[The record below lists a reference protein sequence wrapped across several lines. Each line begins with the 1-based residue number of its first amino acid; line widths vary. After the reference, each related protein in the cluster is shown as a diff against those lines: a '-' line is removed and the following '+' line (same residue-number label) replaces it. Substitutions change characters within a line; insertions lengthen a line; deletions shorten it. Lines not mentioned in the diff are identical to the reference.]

1 MTLGSALSIFLLSF
15 FASITFNGF
24 FRNIAKKNNIL
35 IDIPD
40 KSRKFHFRATP
51 LTGGISLFFGSVLS
65 GLLISGLTSIPIETN
80 FSEQGFLK
88 DSSFVTDT
96 SLKKFEVNGIDYDL
110 SIKREKDSNSLN
122 INVVSSNNLESSLK
136 VIPKEDGSFEVLMPD
151 GSKSLYTF
159 KNGTVSKVSDV
170 MEKITPIS
178 KNVESVKVDTITLA
192 MILCGGLIVAFML
205 VDDFIGLR
213 ASLRIIFQAAIVL
226 FMILISEEYITNLG
240 NLYGNGDVNLGAI
253 AIPFTIFCVVGLMNA
268 YNMIDG
274 LNGICASFGLVPLIF
289 LTFFGSVKYG
299 LLIPIGAILGFM
311 AYNLGYLG
319 KKRRVFLGD
328 SGSNYIGFTV
338 AFLCITYS
346 QDSQIINPVTALWL
360 VAIPLLDCLGVIVS
374 RVKKGLMPFTPGRDH
389 LHHKLLDKGYSS
401 KNILYIFILI
411 SIVLC
416 SVGCLLEFF
425 FPNDDYISLGLFILF
440 AILYY
445 AMTKSS
451 IDWNKEL
458 KTKIKIKMESN
469 V

>member
-122 INVVSSNNLESSLK
+122 INVASSNNLESSLK

-205 VDDFIGLR
+205 VDDFFGLR

-389 LHHKLLDKGYSS
+389 LHHKLLDKGYSP
-401 KNILYIFILI
+401 KNILYIFILK

>member
-1 MTLGSALSIFLLSF
+1 MQLVSRNSTKCTRSQIFYR
-15 FASITFNGF
+15 NC
-24 FRNIAKKNNIL
+24 RNIAKRKNIL

-51 LTGGISLFFGSVLS
+51 LTGGISLFFGSILT

-96 SLKKFEVNGIDYDL
+96 SFKKFEVNGIDYDL
-110 SIKREKDSNSLN
+110 SIEREKDSNSLN
-122 INVVSSNNLESSLK
+122 INVASSNNLESSLK

-151 GSKSLYTF
+151 GSKSLYIF
-159 KNGTVSKVSDV
+159 ENGIVSKVSD
-170 MEKITPIS
+170 ETENITPIS
-178 KNVESVKVDTITLA
+178 KEVGSVKVDTITLA

-205 VDDFIGLR
+205 IDDFIGLR
-213 ASLRIIFQAAIVL
+213 ATLRIAFQALIVL

-240 NLYGNGDVNLGAI
+240 NLYGNGDVYLGAI

-268 YNMIDG
+268 YNMADG
-274 LNGICASFGLVPLIF
+274 LNGICASFGLIPLIF
-289 LTFFGSVKYG
+289 LTFFGSIKYG

-328 SGSNYIGFTV
+328 SGSNYIGFVV

-389 LHHKLLDKGYSS
+389 LHHKLLDKGYSP
-401 KNILYIFILI
+401 KNILYIFVLI
-411 SIVLC
+411 SII
-416 SVGCLLEFF
+416 LL
-425 FPNDDYISLGLFILF
+425 ND
-440 AILYY
+440 
-445 AMTKSS
+445 
-451 IDWNKEL
+451 
-458 KTKIKIKMESN
+458 
-469 V
+469 

>member
-24 FRNIAKKNNIL
+24 FRNIAKKKNIL

-51 LTGGISLFFGSVLS
+51 LTGGISLFFGSILS

-110 SIKREKDSNSLN
+110 SIEREKDSNSLN
-122 INVVSSNNLESSLK
+122 INVASSNNLESSLK

-213 ASLRIIFQAAIVL
+213 ATLRIIFQAAIVL

-240 NLYGNGDVNLGAI
+240 NLYGGGDVNLGAI

-268 YNMIDG
+268 YNMADG

-328 SGSNYIGFTV
+328 SGSNYIGFIV

-360 VAIPLLDCLGVIVS
+360 VAIPLLDCLGVITS
-374 RVKKGLMPFTPGRDH
+374 RIKKGLMPFTPGRDH
-389 LHHKLLDKGYSS
+389 LHHKLLDKGFSP
-401 KNILYIFILI
+401 KNILYIFIFM

-416 SVGCLLEFF
+416 SVGCLIELFY
-425 FPNDDYISLGLFILF
+425 PNDDYISLGLFILF

-445 AMTKSS
+445 ALTKNS

-458 KTKIKIKMESN
+458 KIKIENKMESN

>member
-24 FRNIAKKNNIL
+24 FRNIAKKKNIL

-51 LTGGISLFFGSVLS
+51 LTGGISLFFGSILS

-110 SIKREKDSNSLN
+110 SIEREKDSNSLN
-122 INVVSSNNLESSLK
+122 INVASSNNLESSLK

-213 ASLRIIFQAAIVL
+213 ATLRIIFQAAIVL

-240 NLYGNGDVNLGAI
+240 NLYGDGDVNLGAI

-268 YNMIDG
+268 YNMVDG

-328 SGSNYIGFTV
+328 SGSNYIGFIV

-360 VAIPLLDCLGVIVS
+360 VAIPLLDCLGVITS
-374 RVKKGLMPFTPGRDH
+374 RIKKGLMPFTPGRDH
-389 LHHKLLDKGYSS
+389 LHHKLLDKGFSP
-401 KNILYIFILI
+401 KNILYIFIFM

-416 SVGCLLEFF
+416 SVGCLIELFY
-425 FPNDDYISLGLFILF
+425 PNDDYISLGLFILF

-445 AMTKSS
+445 ALTKNS

-458 KTKIKIKMESN
+458 KIKIKNKMESN

>member
-205 VDDFIGLR
+205 VDDFFGLR

-389 LHHKLLDKGYSS
+389 LHHKLLDKGYSP

>member
-96 SLKKFEVNGIDYDL
+96 SLKRFEVNGIDYDL
-110 SIKREKDSNSLN
+110 SIEREKDSNSLN
-122 INVVSSNNLESSLK
+122 INVASSNNLESSLK

-213 ASLRIIFQAAIVL
+213 ATLRIIFQAAIVL

-240 NLYGNGDVNLGAI
+240 NLYGSGDVYLGAM

-268 YNMIDG
+268 YNMVDG

-328 SGSNYIGFTV
+328 SGSNYIGFIV

-401 KNILYIFILI
+401 KNILYIFVLI
-411 SIVLC
+411 SIILC
-416 SVGCLLEFF
+416 SVGCLLELF

-445 AMTKSS
+445 AMTRSS

>member
-1 MTLGSALSIFLLSF
+1 MTIGSALSIFLLSF

-24 FRNIAKKNNIL
+24 FRNIAKKKNIL

-51 LTGGISLFFGSVLS
+51 LTGGISLFFGSILS

-110 SIKREKDSNSLN
+110 SIEREKDSNSLN
-122 INVVSSNNLESSLK
+122 INVASSNNLESSLK

-205 VDDFIGLR
+205 VDDFFGLR

-389 LHHKLLDKGYSS
+389 LHHKLLDKGYSP

-425 FPNDDYISLGLFILF
+425 FPNDDYISLGLFIFF

>member
-24 FRNIAKKNNIL
+24 FRNIAKKKNIL

-110 SIKREKDSNSLN
+110 SIEREKDSNSLN
-122 INVVSSNNLESSLK
+122 INVASSNNLESSLK

-205 VDDFIGLR
+205 VDDFFGLR

-389 LHHKLLDKGYSS
+389 LHHKLLDKGYSP

-425 FPNDDYISLGLFILF
+425 FPNDDYISLGLFIFF

>member
-96 SLKKFEVNGIDYDL
+96 SLKRFEVNGIDYDL
-110 SIKREKDSNSLN
+110 SIEREKDSNSLN
-122 INVVSSNNLESSLK
+122 INVASSNNLESSLK

-205 VDDFIGLR
+205 VDDFFGLR

-389 LHHKLLDKGYSS
+389 LHHKLLDKGYSP

>member
-110 SIKREKDSNSLN
+110 SIEREKDSNSLN

-205 VDDFIGLR
+205 VDDFFGLR

-338 AFLCITYS
+338 AFLCIAYS

-389 LHHKLLDKGYSS
+389 LHHKLLDKGYSP

>member
-1 MTLGSALSIFLLSF
+1 MTIGSALSIFLLSF

-24 FRNIAKKNNIL
+24 FRNIAKKKNIL

-110 SIKREKDSNSLN
+110 SIEREKDSNSLN
-122 INVVSSNNLESSLK
+122 INVASSNNLESSLK

-205 VDDFIGLR
+205 VDDFFGLR

-328 SGSNYIGFTV
+328 SGSNYIGFIV

-389 LHHKLLDKGYSS
+389 LHHKLLDKGYSP

>member
-24 FRNIAKKNNIL
+24 FRNIAKKKNIL

-51 LTGGISLFFGSVLS
+51 LTGGISLFFGSLLT

-96 SLKKFEVNGIDYDL
+96 SVKKFEVDKVDYNL
-110 SIKREKDSNSLN
+110 SIERKKDSNSLN
-122 INVVSSNNLESSLK
+122 INVSSSNNLESSLQ
-136 VIPKEDGSFEVLMPD
+136 VIPKEDGTFEVLMPD
-151 GSKSLYTF
+151 GSKSLYIF
-159 KNGTVSKVSDV
+159 ENGIVSKVSA
-170 MEKITPIS
+170 ETENIPPIS
-178 KNVESVKVDTITLA
+178 KDVGSVKVDTVTLS
-192 MILCGGLIVAFML
+192 MFLCGGLIVAFML

-213 ASLRIIFQAAIVL
+213 ATLRIAFQALIVL

-240 NLYGNGDVNLGAI
+240 NLFGNGDVYLGAI

-268 YNMIDG
+268 YNMADG
-274 LNGICASFGLVPLIF
+274 LNGICASFGLIPLIF
-289 LTFFGSVKYG
+289 LTFFGSIKYG
-299 LLIPIGAILGFM
+299 LLIPIGAVLGFM

-328 SGSNYIGFTV
+328 SGSNYIGFIV
-338 AFLCITYS
+338 AFLCIMHS

-374 RVKKGLMPFTPGRDH
+374 RVKKGLMPFSPGRDH
-389 LHHKLLDKGYSS
+389 LHHKLLDKGLSPVSYTHLTLPT
-401 KNILYIFILI
+401 KR
-411 SIVLC
+411 IV
-416 SVGCLLEFF
+416 
-425 FPNDDYISLGLFILF
+425 
-440 AILYY
+440 
-445 AMTKSS
+445 
-451 IDWNKEL
+451 
-458 KTKIKIKMESN
+458 
-469 V
+469 

>member
-110 SIKREKDSNSLN
+110 SIEREKDSNSLN
-122 INVVSSNNLESSLK
+122 INVASSNNLESSLK

-205 VDDFIGLR
+205 VDDFFGLR

-389 LHHKLLDKGYSS
+389 LHHKLLDKGYSP

-445 AMTKSS
+445 AMTRSS

>member
-24 FRNIAKKNNIL
+24 FRNIAKKKNIL

-110 SIKREKDSNSLN
+110 SIEREKDSNSLN
-122 INVVSSNNLESSLK
+122 INVASSNNLESSLK

-205 VDDFIGLR
+205 VDDFFGLR

-389 LHHKLLDKGYSS
+389 LHHKLLDKGYSP

>member
-205 VDDFIGLR
+205 VDDFFGLR

-389 LHHKLLDKGYSS
+389 LHHKLLDKGYSP
-401 KNILYIFILI
+401 KNILYIFILK

>member
-110 SIKREKDSNSLN
+110 SIEREKDSNSLN
-122 INVVSSNNLESSLK
+122 INVASSNNLESSLK

-205 VDDFIGLR
+205 VDDFFGLR

>member
-110 SIKREKDSNSLN
+110 SIEREKDSNSLN
-122 INVVSSNNLESSLK
+122 INVASSNNLESSLK

-213 ASLRIIFQAAIVL
+213 ATLRIIFQAAIVL

-338 AFLCITYS
+338 AFRCIAYS
-346 QDSQIINPVTALWL
+346 QDSQIINPVAALWL

-389 LHHKLLDKGYSS
+389 LHHKLLDKGYSP

-458 KTKIKIKMESN
+458 KTKIEIKMESN

>member
-24 FRNIAKKNNIL
+24 FRNIAKKKNIL

-51 LTGGISLFFGSVLS
+51 LTGGISLFFGSILS

-205 VDDFIGLR
+205 VDDFFGLR

-319 KKRRVFLGD
+319 NKRRVCLGD

-338 AFLCITYS
+338 AFLCITY
-346 QDSQIINPVTALWL
+346 NHNTRWRKYRKP
-360 VAIPLLDCLGVIVS
+360 
-374 RVKKGLMPFTPGRDH
+374 
-389 LHHKLLDKGYSS
+389 
-401 KNILYIFILI
+401 
-411 SIVLC
+411 
-416 SVGCLLEFF
+416 
-425 FPNDDYISLGLFILF
+425 
-440 AILYY
+440 
-445 AMTKSS
+445 
-451 IDWNKEL
+451 
-458 KTKIKIKMESN
+458 
-469 V
+469 